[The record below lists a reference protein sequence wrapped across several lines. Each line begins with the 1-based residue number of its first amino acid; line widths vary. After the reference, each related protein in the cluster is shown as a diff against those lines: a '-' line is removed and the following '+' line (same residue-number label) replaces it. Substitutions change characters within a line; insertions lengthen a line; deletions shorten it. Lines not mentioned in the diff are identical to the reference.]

1 MEKKAYLK
9 PEMEVLV
16 MGLSSMI
23 ANSNTSK
30 VIDVS
35 TNLSGSDKIGI
46 GGASSSTKPGS
57 LNARGNERADG
68 LSDWNVK
75 LW

>member
-9 PEMEVLV
+9 PETEVLV
-16 MGLSSMI
+16 IGMSSI
-23 ANSNTSK
+23 LTNSPDSK
-30 VIDVS
+30 VIDVT
-35 TNLSGSDKIGI
+35 TNLGDNKLKM
-46 GGASSSTKPGS
+46 GGAGTSDIK
-57 LNARGNERADG
+57 ARGNERNADG

>member
-46 GGASSSTKPGS
+46 GGKGTSDNGGKF
-57 LNARGNERADG
+57 ARGNERADG